1 MMFAHDLSNAKLTQ
15 TTLNEITASTTAKN
29 RAATSSEHRPESK
42 VKQTTL
48 MPLNYSRTY
57 EV

>member
-1 MMFAHDLSNAKLTQ
+1 MMFAHDLSNAKPIQQLQQRHRTEPLPDQ
-15 TTLNEITASTTAKN
+15 KL
-29 RAATSSEHRPESK
+29 RPESI

-48 MPLNYSRTY
+48 KPLNYSHTY